1 MISQLS
7 KLNITV
13 CGGDSRELE
22 LYRIFRQKG
31 LNLKMVGFDRIQ
43 DISAADRAGL
53 ENLDGIDVLILPIR
67 GFNENGRIISNFSR
81 VPEAKQ
87 EGSRVGGCD
96 EEFES
101 YHIEPMLRNY
111 KGKNLLVLIGSVK
124 DELRREV
131 PSTVRFIIT
140 TADKEFMQLNSI
152 PTAEGAIMKAMEVF
166 PSTIHSSRILILG
179 LGKCGI
185 TLALMLK
192 GLGARVTAV
201 ARRVESCA
209 MATSLGIEGILFDDL
224 DSVLSRAD
232 LIFNTVPARVLPHS
246 ALQLISRETYIF
258 DLASHPGGVDL
269 EAARNLNLE
278 VFLLPGLPGKVA
290 PKKAGEILA
299 RVYLRLIHTHCDFI
313 NS

>member
-7 KLNITV
+7 ELNITV

-22 LYRIFRQKG
+22 LYRIFREKG
-31 LNLKMVGFDRIQ
+31 LNLKMVGFDRIH
-43 DISAADRAGL
+43 DISAADRVGL
-53 ENLDGIDVLILPIR
+53 ENLNGIDVLVLPIR
-67 GFNENGRIISNFSR
+67 GLDENGRIFSSFSR
-81 VPEAKQ
+81 IAAPQGGFQVE
-87 EGSRVGGCD
+87 GCD
-96 EEFES
+96 EGFVS
-101 YHIEPMLRNY
+101 YHIESMLRNY
-111 KGKNLLVLIGSVK
+111 KGKNLLVLVGSVK
-124 DELRREV
+124 DKLRREV
-131 PSTVRFIIT
+131 PATVRFVIT

-179 LGKCGI
+179 LGKCGV

-201 ARRVESCA
+201 VRRVESRA
-209 MATSLGIEGILFDDL
+209 MAVSLGIEGILFDDL
-224 DSVLSRAD
+224 NSALPQAD

-246 ALQLISRETYIF
+246 ALQLISRETYIL
-258 DLASHPGGVDL
+258 DLASYPGGVDL

-299 RVYLRLIHTHCDFI
+299 HVYLRLIHTHCDFI

>member
-7 KLNITV
+7 ELNITV

-31 LNLKMVGFDRIQ
+31 LNLKMVGFDRTH
-43 DISAADRAGL
+43 DISAADRVGL
-53 ENLDGIDVLILPIR
+53 ENLNGIDVLVLPIR
-67 GFNENGRIISNFSR
+67 GFDENGRIYSNFSR
-81 VPEAKQ
+81 VADP
-87 EGSRVGGCD
+87 RGGFQFEECD

-101 YHIEPMLRNY
+101 YHVESMLRNY
-111 KGKNLLVLIGSVK
+111 KGKNLLVLVGSMEDK
-124 DELRREV
+124 LRREV
-131 PSTVRFIIT
+131 PSTVRFVIT

-201 ARRVESCA
+201 VR
-209 MATSLGIEGILFDDL
+209 
-224 DSVLSRAD
+224 
-232 LIFNTVPARVLPHS
+232 
-246 ALQLISRETYIF
+246 
-258 DLASHPGGVDL
+258 
-269 EAARNLNLE
+269 
-278 VFLLPGLPGKVA
+278 
-290 PKKAGEILA
+290 
-299 RVYLRLIHTHCDFI
+299 
-313 NS
+313 